1 MKPDI
6 PTDRLTGYLHI
17 LLNQDVTIGLIIV
30 GPLEQTWF
38 SLGNRHHY
46 MLFHRDNPK
55 LWSHSNFLLIY
66 TMYMILNYTGNS
78 LSSFVFIIRSRHSPR
93 PSTIINTPPNAN
105 APADPTPSQPLIMYH
120 PPPLTPF
127 IQMHQYK
134 CTVQISSSREALKR
148 KKHRKTPKIHP
159 YQPILKPSSFRTQN
173 SINALPFSIIQLL
186 YLPSQDFVAHVHSTL
201 KQCSSAYA
209 SSASSSSKSALR
221 AAWL

>member
-1 MKPDI
+1 
-6 PTDRLTGYLHI
+6 
-17 LLNQDVTIGLIIV
+17 
-30 GPLEQTWF
+30 
-38 SLGNRHHY
+38 
-46 MLFHRDNPK
+46 
-55 LWSHSNFLLIY
+55 
-66 TMYMILNYTGNS
+66 MILNYTGNS
-78 LSSFVFIIRSRHSPR
+78 LSSFVFITRSRHSPR
-93 PSTIINTPPNAN
+93 PSTIINAPPNAN
-105 APADPTPSQPLIMYH
+105 APADPTPSQPLIMYDIH
-120 PPPLTPF
+120 PLTPF

-186 YLPSQDFVAHVHSTL
+186 YFPSQDFVAHVHSTL

>member
-6 PTDRLTGYLHI
+6 STNRLTSYLHL
-17 LLNQDVTIGLIIV
+17 LLNQDVAIGLIIV

-38 SLGNRHHY
+38 SLGNRRHY

-55 LWSHSNFLLIY
+55 LWGHSNFLLTYYVYDFKLHWKFVIV
-66 TMYMILNYTGNS
+66 IRLHNS
-78 LSSFVFIIRSRHSPR
+78 FSSFAPPKHNNQR
-93 PSTIINTPPNAN
+93 PSKCKCPSRSHPQSTPHYVRY
-105 APADPTPSQPLIMYH
+105 T
-120 PPPLTPF
+120 PPLTPF

-186 YLPSQDFVAHVHSTL
+186 YFPSQDFVAHVHSTL